1 MKTEETYAP
10 ATGHLDYYKE
20 HGISPV
26 RYDLSDLDAHF
37 DRRDFL
43 YRSLGLPPM
52 AFKGVAVLEVAAG
65 SGQNSLYV
73 ASLGPAL
80 YELVEPNP
88 TGVRDIRA
96 AYAGF
101 ERPHTTPNLIV
112 EQFETFK
119 AARTYDVVIC
129 ENWLGG
135 FENELALLGKLASL
149 VTPGGVLVV
158 TLVPF
163 TGIAANVVR
172 YAFAHRLV
180 NQREKMSFPAQT
192 EYLVRIFGKH
202 LSTMAAMTRSHEDWV
217 RDLLQ
222 NRVFLP
228 VVLPLET
235 VLENIGSAMESLSFS
250 PDFVIDWRWFKTGHG
265 EARRL
270 NDVAKA
276 SYRANLHNFMDWR
289 TVLPAREPAVNL
301 QLDAKCRQLHAAVL
315 GWYGNTTPAGVVE
328 IDRTLGE
335 LVDELSSSDP
345 ELSAAFAEAL
355 AAWRKPLL
363 DEAEIRDMP
372 KFGPLF
378 GRELVYGS
386 FTRRR

>member
-1 MKTEETYAP
+1 MTEETYAS

-26 RYDLSDLDAHF
+26 RYDLSDLDAHL

-43 YRSLGLPPM
+43 YRSLGLPPT

-80 YELVEPNP
+80 YDLVEPNP
-88 TGVRDIRA
+88 AGVRDIKA
-96 AYAGF
+96 VYEGF

-119 AARTYDVVIC
+119 AQRSYDIVLC

-135 FENELALLGKLASL
+135 FQNELALLGKLAKHVS
-149 VTPGGVLVV
+149 PGGVLVV

-163 TGIAANVVR
+163 TGFAPNAVR
-172 YAFAHRLV
+172 FAMAQRLLD
-180 NQREKMSFPAQT
+180 QQDEMSFTAQT
-192 EYLVRIFGKH
+192 DYLVSVFGKH
-202 LSTMAAMTRSHEDWV
+202 LATMSSMTRSHHDWV
-217 RDLLQ
+217 RDCMQ

-228 VVLPLET
+228 VVLPLEQ
-235 VLENIGSAMESLSFS
+235 VVWSIGPEMESLSFS
-250 PDFVIDWRWFKTGHG
+250 PRFLADWRWFKAGVG

-270 NDVAKA
+270 NEVALA

-289 TVLPAREPAVNL
+289 VVFPVRDPEEN
-301 QLDAKCRQLHAAVL
+301 QRLDDKCRDLHAAVS
-315 GWYGNTTPAGVVE
+315 GWYQSRSDFGRSAVE
-328 IDRTLGE
+328 RALAALTE
-335 LVDELSSSDP
+335 ALSGSDP
-345 ELSAAFAEAL
+345 ETSAAFAEAL
-355 AAWRKPLL
+355 AAWRRPAL
-363 DEAEIRDMP
+363 DGDEVRDMP
-372 KFGPLF
+372 KFGALF

>member
-1 MKTEETYAP
+1 MSEETYAP

-26 RYDLSDLDAHF
+26 RYDLSDLDAHL

-43 YRSLGLPPM
+43 YRSLGLPPI

-80 YELVEPNP
+80 YDLVEPNP
-88 TGVRDIRA
+88 AGVQDIKA

-101 ERPHTTPNLIV
+101 DRPHTTPKLLV

-119 AARTYDVVIC
+119 SERTYDIVLC

-135 FENELALLGKLASL
+135 FQNELALLGKLARL

-163 TGIAANVVR
+163 TGLAANVAR
-172 YAFAHRLV
+172 YALAHRLLD
-180 NQREKMSFPAQT
+180 QQGEMSFTAQT
-192 EYLVRIFGKH
+192 DYLVSIFGKH
-202 LSTMAAMTRSHEDWV
+202 LSTMPAMTRSHHDWV
-217 RDLLQ
+217 RDMLQ

-228 VVLPLET
+228 VVLPLEQ
-235 VLENIGSAMESLSFS
+235 VLEHIGPEMESLSFS
-250 PDFVIDWRWFKTGHG
+250 PRFVTDWRWFKSGVG

-270 NDVAKA
+270 NETAIA

-289 TVLPAREPAVNL
+289 TVSAVRDPEVNR
-301 QLDAKCRQLHAAVL
+301 QVDVKCRDLHAAVTD
-315 GWYGNTTPAGVVE
+315 WYHSRSDAGRLPIE
-328 IDRTLGE
+328 RALADLAQA
-335 LVDELSSSDP
+335 LAASDP
-345 ELSAAFAEAL
+345 EVSAAYAEAL
-355 AAWRKPLL
+355 DAWRKPSL
-363 DEAEIRDMP
+363 DGDEVRDMP
-372 KFGPLF
+372 KFGALF

>member
-80 YELVEPNP
+80 YDLVEPNP
-88 TGVRDIRA
+88 AGVRDVRA

-119 AARTYDVVIC
+119 AERTYDVVLC

-135 FENELALLGKLASL
+135 FQNELALLGKLAKQVS
-149 VTPGGVLVV
+149 PGGVLVV

-163 TGIAANVVR
+163 TGLAANVVR
-172 YAFAHRLV
+172 YALAQRLLDQKGEMGFA
-180 NQREKMSFPAQT
+180 AQT
-192 EYLVRIFGKH
+192 DHLVSIFGKH
-202 LSTMAAMTRSHEDWV
+202 LSTMASMTRSHHDWV
-217 RDLLQ
+217 RDMLQ

-228 VVLPLET
+228 VVLPLEQ
-235 VLENIGSAMESLSFS
+235 VIDSIGPEMESLSFS
-250 PDFVIDWRWFKTGHG
+250 PRFVTDWRWFKAGVG

-270 NDVAKA
+270 NDVALA

-289 TVLPAREPAVNL
+289 AVSPVREPEEN
-301 QLDAKCRQLHAAVL
+301 QRLDAKCRDLHAAVSD
-315 GWYGNTTPAGVVE
+315 WYQGRSEAGRNAIE
-328 IDRTLGE
+328 RS
-335 LVDELSSSDP
+335 LSDLAQALSQSDP
-345 ELSAAFAEAL
+345 EVSAAFAEAL
-355 AAWRKPLL
+355 AAWRKPTL
-363 DEAEIRDMP
+363 DGDEVRDMP
-372 KFGPLF
+372 KFGALF